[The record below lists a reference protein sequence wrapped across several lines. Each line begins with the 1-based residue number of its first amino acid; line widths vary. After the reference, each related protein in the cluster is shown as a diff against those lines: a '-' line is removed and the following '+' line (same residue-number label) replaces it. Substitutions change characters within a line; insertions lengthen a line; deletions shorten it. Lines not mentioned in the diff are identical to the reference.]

1 MVKKATFNNN
11 EQAARAISKAL
22 VRFANII
29 RDDDMLFRKYHQRY
43 LLGTV
48 EETAEM
54 LLQMA
59 DNNPVYLLR
68 RVETL
73 EEQFKAYKNN
83 LEKTKG
89 TAYERIIKNSDISE
103 AGRQRPYKAGKTRS

>member
-1 MVKKATFNNN
+1 MVKRTTFKND
-11 EQAARAISKAL
+11 EHAARAISKAL

-29 RDDDMLFRKYHQRY
+29 RDDDMLFRKYRQRY
-43 LLGTV
+43 LSGTI

-54 LLQMA
+54 LLSIA

-68 RVETL
+68 RIETL

-83 LEKTKG
+83 LEKMKG
-89 TAYERIIKNSDISE
+89 TAYERIVKNSDISE
-103 AGRQRPYKAGKTRS
+103 ASGKGSHKAGKTRS